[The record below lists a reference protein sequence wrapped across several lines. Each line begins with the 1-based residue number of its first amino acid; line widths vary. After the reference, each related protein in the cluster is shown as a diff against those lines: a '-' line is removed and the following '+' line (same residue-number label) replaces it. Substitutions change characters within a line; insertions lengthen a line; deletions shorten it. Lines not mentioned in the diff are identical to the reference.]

1 MKCLFLINLLI
12 SLSVSLNNID
22 PDLRMETSD
31 SVHGGINLS
40 SMLLYFGLAPQ
51 KLIQESGFTF
61 QFGMSEVIIGNSG
74 KVDFGVQC
82 GDGAE
87 DAETTC
93 EYDSV
98 ESLMDILWNF
108 ISGI

>member
-12 SLSVSLNNID
+12 SLSLSLNIID
-22 PDLRMETSD
+22 PDLRLETGD

-51 KLIQESGFTF
+51 KLTQQSGFTF
-61 QFGMSEVIIGNSG
+61 QFGMSEVVIGNSD
-74 KVDFGVQC
+74 KVDFGIKC

-87 DAETTC
+87 DKESTC
-93 EYDSV
+93 SYDSV
-98 ESLMDILWNF
+98 GRETNIL
-108 ISGI
+108 